1 MVACMANLP
10 ASFVSVAAALLAML
24 VVGLLVITGRSVAPG
39 THGWRQI
46 WPSAMHWT
54 GLILCGGLAL
64 FMGYIWLFVGSTRPD
79 GAAQMR
85 ILFWLILFFAG
96 GSVLMGWAILQIRQ
110 AGIEWRGTVIALRR
124 AKGVRL
130 KHGFEDIT
138 SVRRDWLGRVAIRF
152 ADGTGVQL
160 DTYAAGAEEL
170 IDALDAAGCLQHRQ
184 P

>member
-1 MVACMANLP
+1 MANLP
-10 ASFVSVAAALLAML
+10 APFVSVGAALLAMF
-24 VVGLLVITGRSVAPG
+24 VVGLLVAAGRSTSAG

-46 WPSAMHWT
+46 RPGAMHWT
-54 GLILCGGLAL
+54 GFGLSAALAL
-64 FMGYIWLFVGSTRPD
+64 FMGYIWLFVGSNRPD

-96 GSVLMGWAILQIRQ
+96 GSILMGWAIVQIRQ

-124 AKGVRL
+124 PKGVRL

-138 SVRRDWLGRVAIRF
+138 SVRRDWLGRVAIGF
-152 ADGTGVQL
+152 VDGTRVHL
-160 DTYAAGAEEL
+160 DTYATGADQL
-170 IDALDAAGCLQHRQ
+170 IDGLDAAGCLQRRQ